1 MKLKKKH
8 YIVGAIGALLL
19 VGAVVGI
26 SFYQQISAKLLK
38 GQDIHYLYIDGD
50 DTQGLQTCKTVVS
63 EFCF

>member
-26 SFYQQISAKLLK
+26 SFYQQISA
-38 GQDIHYLYIDGD
+38 
-50 DTQGLQTCKTVVS
+50 
-63 EFCF
+63 